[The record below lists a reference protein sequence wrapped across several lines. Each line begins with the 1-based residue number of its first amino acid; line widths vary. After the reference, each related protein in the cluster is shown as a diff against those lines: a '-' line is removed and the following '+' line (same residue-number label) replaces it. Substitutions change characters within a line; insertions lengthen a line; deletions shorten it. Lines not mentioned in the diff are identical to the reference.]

1 MSDLQHRTL
10 PELKSFAKKYKEH
23 FKLNVSK
30 IRKAELLKRIDNG
43 MLKAINP
50 ALQKGLK
57 DEYERLKQPKG
68 KKAVVKKETTEQVKK
83 RVHKKVEKPKVEKP
97 KVEKPKVIK
106 IKAKRPKVK
115 PSESK
120 LLQVKGVGS
129 VPPPKIKPPM
139 ATMKI
144 TPKTKAPKNPWDIN
158 VDKMNRKQLI
168 GQVEWLGY
176 QGDAGFE
183 SDEDLKKIIK
193 KELKRLEDANFT
205 SCQNQT
211 KRLLNDLRDILLGNE
226 KYAEIAKGYGK
237 EKITYAKYRTKFIEG
252 AEEII
257 RQHKSYNKIC
267 TDEELSNIKKGL
279 AIMKKYKTTG
289 QFNKRGIASKVGQAV
304 AKIESKK

>member
-30 IRKAELLKRIDNG
+30 IKKVELLKRIDNG

-83 RVHKKVEKPKVEKP
+83 RVHKKVEKPKVEK
-97 KVEKPKVIK
+97 KKVIK
-106 IKAKRPKVK
+106 IKIKEPKVEKPKVK

-120 LLQVKGVGS
+120 LLQVKGIGS

-144 TPKTKAPKNPWDIN
+144 TPKPK
-158 VDKMNRKQLI
+158 
-168 GQVEWLGY
+168 
-176 QGDAGFE
+176 
-183 SDEDLKKIIK
+183 
-193 KELKRLEDANFT
+193 
-205 SCQNQT
+205 
-211 KRLLNDLRDILLGNE
+211 
-226 KYAEIAKGYGK
+226 GK
-237 EKITYAKYRTKFIEG
+237 VK
-252 AEEII
+252 
-257 RQHKSYNKIC
+257 
-267 TDEELSNIKKGL
+267 
-279 AIMKKYKTTG
+279 
-289 QFNKRGIASKVGQAV
+289 QAV